1 MEFFK
6 ASTQHCDSDWSG
18 TAAAD
23 IDGITAVEDHIVK
36 IGQKFAGSLIAI
48 SATVVEKHN
57 GSCGNVNVRAFFHEG
72 QDYDSIKHELEV
84 TDGPIRV
91 SENRFTMTLEEF
103 FGLFKDS
110 EIVLTLPGLGLEDRQ
125 PDVVHET

>member
-1 MEFFK
+1 MGFFK

-23 IDGITAVEDHIVK
+23 IDGITAIEEHITT
-36 IGQKFAGSLIAI
+36 IGQSITGTLIAI
-48 SATVVEKHN
+48 SATVLEKRD
-57 GSCGNVNVRAFFHEG
+57 GSCGSVHVRAFFHEG
-72 QDYDSIKHELEV
+72 QDDDSIKHELEV

-91 SENRFTMTLEEF
+91 SENRFTMRLEEF
-103 FGLFKDS
+103 FGFFKDS

-125 PDVVHET
+125 FNVVHEA